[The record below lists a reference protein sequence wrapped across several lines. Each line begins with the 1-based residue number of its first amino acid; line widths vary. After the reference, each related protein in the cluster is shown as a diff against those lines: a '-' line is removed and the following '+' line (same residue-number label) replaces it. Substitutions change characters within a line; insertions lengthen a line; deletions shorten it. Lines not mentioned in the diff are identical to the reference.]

1 VTAPRL
7 TVRVEDATL
16 VQAGGPARLCLAN
29 LPQAGA
35 IATAVAA
42 ARGVSEWVAGRL
54 VVTAVPSRLI
64 DAAGRVGGEPLA
76 ALVRQTVEPAL
87 ESWLG
92 SAPDLWTPVGV
103 LPSSHRPLVMGVLN
117 VTPDSFSDG
126 GGNYDPEDHPDAAI
140 AAGHALVAAGAD
152 LVDVGGE
159 STRPGAPPV
168 SAEDELARVI
178 PVVEALAAAGVVLS
192 IDTTKAVVARAAVE
206 AGAAI
211 VNDVSAGR
219 LDAELLPTVAE
230 LGVPYILTHMQGT
243 PRTMQDAPEYGDVV
257 GDVFDALAA
266 SLDELRAL
274 GVSVERVVVDPG
286 IGFGKTVE
294 HNLLLLRRI
303 RELTSL
309 GRPVMVGTSRK
320 SFIGRLTGTTDVSD
334 RLEGSL
340 VTAGLA
346 VANGVRLV
354 RVHDV
359 QATVRAVRVAHAV
372 AGASSG
378 PAVTSPAPGGGASPS
393 LRAVLSS

>member
-16 VQAGGPARLCLAN
+16 VPLGGPARLSLAH
-29 LPQAGA
+29 LPNAQA

-42 ARGVSEWVAGRL
+42 ARGVSDWVAGRL
-54 VVTAVPSRLI
+54 VVTAVPPRLI

-76 ALVRQTVEPAL
+76 ALVRDAVDPAIAA
-87 ESWLG
+87 WLG
-92 SAPDLWTPVGV
+92 TPPDLRTPAGL
-103 LPSSHRPLVMGVLN
+103 LPTSQRPLVMGVLN

-126 GGNYDPEDHPDAAI
+126 GGNYDPRNHPAAAI
-140 AAGHALVAAGAD
+140 AAGEALAAAGAD

-159 STRPGAPPV
+159 STRPGALDV
-168 SAEDELARVI
+168 SAADELARVV
-178 PVVEALAAAGVVLS
+178 PVISALAEAGIVVS
-192 IDTTKAVVARAAVE
+192 VDTTKAVVARAAVD

-219 LDAELLPTVAE
+219 LDPELLPTIAA
-230 LGVPYILTHMQGT
+230 LGVPYVLTHMQGT
-243 PRTMQDAPEYGDVV
+243 PRTMQREPRYGDVV

-266 SLDELRAL
+266 SLDELQAL
-274 GVSVERVVVDPG
+274 GVPRDRVVVDPG
-286 IGFGKTVE
+286 IGFGKTVQ
-294 HNLLLLRRI
+294 HNLQLLRRL

-320 SFIGRLTGTTDVSD
+320 SFIGRLTGTEGASD

-346 VANGVRLV
+346 VANGARIV

-359 QATVRAVRVAHAV
+359 LATVRTVRVAHAV
-372 AGASSG
+372 ATAEADDPGVVAASD
-378 PAVTSPAPGGGASPS
+378 PVAAIATVTSP
-393 LRAVLSS
+393 